1 MAEELDLKVLPAA
14 ARDVLSISLG
24 AAWKG
29 FDAVIKPMETIPA
42 MVTAARQMVTVPDGT
57 EGGMKEKA
65 EALAGV
71 WMDKGMT
78 LMNDCKVAGEKFT
91 EGK

>member
-1 MAEELDLKVLPAA
+1 MAQELDLNVLPAA
-14 ARDVLSISLG
+14 ARDLLSISLG
-24 AAWKG
+24 AAWMS
-29 FDAVIKPMETIPA
+29 FDAVTKPMETLPA
-42 MVTAARQMVTVPDGT
+42 MIVTAKKMVTIPEGT
-57 EGGMKEKA
+57 EGGIKEKA

-78 LMNDCKVAGEKFT
+78 LMNECKTAGEKFT

>member
-1 MAEELDLKVLPAA
+1 MAEELDLKVLPDAA
-14 ARDVLSISLG
+14 KDVISISLG
-24 AAWKG
+24 MAWKS
-29 FDAVIKPMETIPA
+29 FDAAMKPMETLPA
-42 MVTAARQMVTVPDGT
+42 MVGAAKQMVTIPDGT
-57 EGGMKEKA
+57 EGGLKEKA

-78 LMNDCKVAGEKFT
+78 LMNDCKIAGEKFT

>member
-1 MAEELDLKVLPAA
+1 MPPDLDLKILPDV
-14 ARDVLSISLG
+14 ARDILAISLG

-29 FDAVIKPMETIPA
+29 FGAAINPMDTLPA
-42 MVTAARQMVTVPDGT
+42 MAATAKQLVTIPDGT
-57 EGGMKEKA
+57 EGGIKEKA

-71 WMDKGMT
+71 WMDKGMS
-78 LMNDCKVAGEKFT
+78 LMNDCKTAGEKFT

>member
-1 MAEELDLKVLPAA
+1 MADELDLRILPAA
-14 ARDVLSISLG
+14 AKDVLSVSLG
-24 AAWKG
+24 AAWKSFG
-29 FDAVIKPMETIPA
+29 AAMKPMETVPA
-42 MVTAARQMVTVPDGT
+42 MFDTAKQLVTIPDDA
-57 EGGMKEKA
+57 EGGIRGKA

-78 LMNDCKVAGEKFT
+78 LLNECKTAGEKFT